1 MKSAIIDF
9 KQNISLNDM
18 RVEITII
25 SHSFTLIPAVH
36 NENGNNEKSEDDDIT
51 IEKEED
57 KISRSKV
64 NMLNS
69 VTAAPA

>member
-1 MKSAIIDF
+1 
-9 KQNISLNDM
+9 M

-36 NENGNNEKSEDDDIT
+36 NENGNNEKSEDDNDIT

-69 VTAAPA
+69 VTA

>member
-1 MKSAIIDF
+1 
-9 KQNISLNDM
+9 M

-36 NENGNNEKSEDDDIT
+36 NENGNNEKFEDDNDIT

-64 NMLNS
+64 VWYVELCDCGSCVNKIRAITYLLQ
-69 VTAAPA
+69 